1 MVKKVL
7 HMFAMNVL
15 FVTTSSLFIN
25 DLGKV
30 FFSSVLERILFI
42 VSQVL
47 IFLFLNLL
55 KQDSLCICLAARLL
69 LKPAIIRCQVSPSC
83 KVFR

>member
-1 MVKKVL
+1 
-7 HMFAMNVL
+7 MFAMNVL
-15 FVTTSSLFIN
+15 FVTTYSLFII

-47 IFLFLNLL
+47 FFLFLNLL
-55 KQDSLCICLAARLL
+55 KQDS
-69 LKPAIIRCQVSPSC
+69 
-83 KVFR
+83 

>member
-1 MVKKVL
+1 
-7 HMFAMNVL
+7 MFAMNVL

-47 IFLFLNLL
+47 FFLFLNLL
-55 KQDSLCICLAARLL
+55 KQDS
-69 LKPAIIRCQVSPSC
+69 
-83 KVFR
+83 